1 MMSRGQGRF
10 GQLRLRGCPRS
21 AARLLVARCTIS
33 GSLTRGMSTVIGSAI
48 VVKMGML
55 SDLVM

>member
-1 MMSRGQGRF
+1 MRSHGQGQF

-21 AARLLVARCTIS
+21 VAHLLVARCTIS
-33 GSLTRGMSTVIGSAI
+33 GSLTRGKSIVIRSAI